1 METNGI
7 NYTRH
12 IYNLVPGTEKP
23 TEYHLIK
30 NSLQRALLPEEI
42 RIEPGNP
49 ENIRNRR
56 ETLCVNNC
64 RSWEYG
70 ARVTDLLPTS
80 LKNVFEGNL
89 KNAAVEKSA
98 PESLIFFE
106 FSKNRELLVIDLFKG
121 FYTDNPFAFSLILE
135 SHQFLLHKKGSR

>member
-1 METNGI
+1 METNGF
-7 NYTRH
+7 NFTRH
-12 IYNLVPGTEKP
+12 IYNLAPGTDKP

-30 NSLQRALLPEEI
+30 NSLQRPFLPEI
-42 RIEPGNP
+42 IKIEPGNP
-49 ENIRNRR
+49 ESIRNRR

-64 RSWEYG
+64 RSWKYG
-70 ARVTDLLPTS
+70 ARVTDLLPTN
-80 LKNVFEGNL
+80 LNNVFEGSL
-89 KNAAVEKSA
+89 KNAALEKSA

-106 FSKNRELLVIDLFKG
+106 FSKNREILVIDLFKG